1 MSFFKLLKKF
11 FLIFGS
17 KLDRTLD
24 ELDSIKDRTRRIK
37 KGYEEAKIKLTKT
50 REEMEGKAALYEDKV
65 TAAAKELSGLESA
78 LLNAANLKAG
88 DEVLQE
94 FNEEI
99 EAAEQQ
105 LGVLQETLDMFNE
118 QVADLDAESKQL
130 DEDIRQ
136 AANTLDLA
144 EVRYQAAKD
153 LIDINSDGIPDNLR
167 AQIEGV
173 RKDADEMSAR
183 YKGVKRV
190 KAKTKPTKE
199 KLVKQFA
206 PTRMTAEDRIKAIQ
220 DKAAK

>member
-50 REEMEGKAALYEDKV
+50 REDMEGKAALYEDKV
-65 TAAAKELSGLESA
+65 KAASKELSDLESA
-78 LLNAANLKAG
+78 LLNAAGLKASE
-88 DEVLQE
+88 EVLQE

-105 LGVLQETLDMFNE
+105 LSVLQETLDMFNE
-118 QVADLDAESKQL
+118 QVAELDAESKQL